1 MPIKILINALGI
13 SDSGGISVFS
23 KLLEECMD
31 ETRFTFIF
39 ICHDNENIKQLIDYY
54 KESMHI
60 TFHLIRNRGII
71 HRLWFENIY
80 FKSFIKQYG
89 ISLVYNFTGSGQFFS
104 KTPQLVKIHNLLFYS
119 KQLDKAYF
127 KEHQYLKWLKQ
138 IYIKRFVFLAMVRH
152 AMYIEIQ
159 SKHVKH
165 AIADF
170 LTINN
175 KHFFIKSDID
185 YANNCPKYI
194 RQYNFK
200 KPITLLY
207 IVGPHFSFLHKNI
220 KDFIE
225 AMCILNEENI
235 DFSIKITLTQNQLEE
250 SGLWNK
256 KLNHRTQFLGYIKD
270 KKEIGSLFQNNTILI
285 STSIIET
292 LGLHVIE
299 ATLNGILTIVP
310 NENYARQV
318 YGKDILHYDLFNP
331 KSLVHRILDILSND
345 PWECCAKI
353 KKQKQYLIMNENKKM
368 NTIFD
373 IFNILIGKS

>member
-1 MPIKILINALGI
+1 MPTKILINALGI

-31 ETRFTFIF
+31 ETRFSFIF
-39 ICHDNENIKQLIDYY
+39 ICHDNENIQQLVNHY
-54 KESMHI
+54 KESMYI
-60 TFHLIRNRGII
+60 TFYLIRNRGII

-80 FKSFIKQYG
+80 FKSLIKQYG
-89 ISLVYNFTGSGQFFS
+89 IALVYNFTGSGQFFS

-127 KEHQYLKWLKQ
+127 KKRQYLKWLKQ
-138 IYIKRFVFLAMVRH
+138 IYVKRFVFLTMIRH
-152 AMYIEIQ
+152 AKYIEIQ
-159 SKHVKH
+159 SEHVKY

-170 LTINN
+170 LTIDN
-175 KHFFIKSDID
+175 KHFFIKSDIGNL
-185 YANNCPKYI
+185 YSYPKYT

-200 KPITLLY
+200 KSITFLY

-220 KDFIE
+220 IDFIE

-250 SGLWNK
+250 SGLWNN

-270 KKEIGSLFQNNTILI
+270 KKEIEALFQNNTILI

-310 NENYARQV
+310 NENYAKHV

-331 KSLVHRILDILSND
+331 KSLVHKISVLLSND
-345 PWECCAKI
+345 PRECCAKI

-368 NTIFD
+368 NTIFE
-373 IFNILIGKS
+373 IFNTLIRKS